1 MNRIAVCIPTYK
13 RPSMLKKLLLSI
25 FECRIDVS
33 LIAEINLII
42 VDNDAERTAEAVVTG
57 LGKNIPPTFS
67 ISYYNYPAKGL
78 SNVRNELIRLA
89 LLSNPDYIDF
99 VDDDEYVTS
108 GWLNELVK
116 TIITC
121 NADAVRGPV
130 IAVTE
135 EKVPGYIWYWFNRE
149 NYPDK
154 SQIYSFTT
162 GNLIVRRTSFQKY
175 DVWFDKRFNTTGAE
189 DVYFGNQL
197 LKKGATIFWSGKA
210 ITYETIPLNRASTY
224 WIMKRKFRG
233 ATNFVYSLK
242 LEKQY
247 ARLLIKFALSI
258 VYVFIGILSMIM
270 LFFPIKRRLWGLIK
284 IWEGFGGISG
294 LINIRSV
301 GY

>member
-13 RPSMLKKLLLSI
+13 RPLMLKKLLSSI
-25 FECRIDVS
+25 FECSIDAS
-33 LIAEINLII
+33 LIRDINIII
-42 VDNDAERTAEAVVTG
+42 VDNDDERTAETVVIE
-57 LGKNIPPTFS
+57 LEKNIPPVYS

-89 LLSNPDYIDF
+89 LLTDPDYIDF
-99 VDDDEYVTS
+99 IDDDEYVTPD
-108 GWLNELVK
+108 WLNELVK
-116 TIITC
+116 SIITC

-130 IAVTE
+130 IAATE
-135 EKVPGYIWYWFNRE
+135 EKVPGYIWYWFKRE

-162 GNLIVRRTSFQKY
+162 GNLLLKRTSFQKY
-175 DVWFDKRFNTTGAE
+175 DVWFDKRFNATGAE

-197 LKKGATIFWSGKA
+197 LKRGATIFWSANA
-210 ITYETIPLNRASTY
+210 ITYETIPKNRTSIY

-247 ARLLIKFALSI
+247 FKLSVKFLVSI
-258 VYVFIGILSMIM
+258 VYVITGTLAMTM
-270 LFFPIKRRLWGLIK
+270 LLLPIKRRLCGLIM

-294 LINIRSV
+294 LVNIRSV